1 MDNLLDNKDNKDIK
15 YKKKYIFDN
24 ISLIDNHNKI
34 FNFITFYNITHSI
47 NSNGFFV
54 NISKLSDDLI
64 HKLYKLIFNIIENNM
79 DYNYKEKEDIMKII
93 NNSNNS
99 FLTKNLKKEKIDI
112 ELNSFNGIEKEIIK
126 KSKNF
131 NFD

>member
-1 MDNLLDNKDNKDIK
+1 MDDLND
-15 YKKKYIFDN
+15 KKKYIIDN
-24 ISLIDNHNKI
+24 ILLIDNHNKI
-34 FNFITFYNITHSI
+34 SNFVTFYNITHSI

-54 NISKLSDDLI
+54 NISKLSDELI

-79 DYNYKEKEDIMKII
+79 DYNYKEKADIMKII

-99 FLTKNLKKEKIDI
+99 FLTKNLKKDKIDI

-131 NFD
+131 NFE

>member
-34 FNFITFYNITHSI
+34 LNFITFYNITHSI

-54 NISKLSDDLI
+54 NISKLSDELI
-64 HKLYKLIFNIIENNM
+64 HKLYNLIFNILENNM

-93 NNSNNS
+93 NNSNNT
-99 FLTKNLKKEKIDI
+99 FITKKLKKEIFDI
-112 ELNSFNGIEKEIIK
+112 ELNGFNGLEKDIIK
-126 KSKNF
+126 KSKNY